1 MKAEGELRRKRRR
14 RAVKVRI
21 DKMTIST
28 AEFGGVGFVG
38 LHSHAQPGRHGSLQP
53 CERGYTS
60 RIHSL
65 AAHVR

>member
-28 AEFGGVGFVG
+28 AEFGVMDLYNRVSVGTRVVFT
-38 LHSHAQPGRHGSLQP
+38 R
-53 CERGYTS
+53 
-60 RIHSL
+60 
-65 AAHVR
+65 